1 MFARGYF
8 PGRSGQVFYVPHEG
22 DFVVNAGDDL
32 EMFVHGSP
40 WEYDTHIPLL
50 FHGSGFIRQGT
61 WSDPVVQQDVAP
73 TLARLLAVRPGP
85 TTTGRVLEQAIELDA
100 PRPRVIAVVVLDG
113 MRADY
118 FETYRDVMPV
128 LTRLRAE
135 GAWFARAGVNSL
147 PTATSGGHATLGT
160 GTDPRVHGIV
170 VNRLFSRITRREQEV
185 FHELDPRELMA
196 LTLADLWNLA
206 TDGRARIVALGGAI
220 RAAAGLA
227 GRGACLVNGRPVTA
241 ASYSAQDGG
250 WETNPMCYAMPDALG
265 AIAGEQY
272 WQAAGGAWM
281 GHDIASPSR
290 FRYSGLFARF
300 EGDALAA
307 VLEREPLGA
316 DGITD
321 LVLVNFKSPDYVGHA
336 FGPASREIRE
346 TLIEVDRQ
354 LGRALRIIEEKAGP
368 GGSVVAVT
376 ADHGMPGEP
385 PAGRRRITLREVA
398 DALNQQFSPASARRP
413 GSFGPGVSIVEYFN
427 SESNAQIHLDTA
439 RLDALGHSVR
449 DVAAFL
455 ESRFFAAA
463 FTEDEVRAAQTRL
476 PLGR

>member
-22 DFVVNAGDDL
+22 DFVVNERDEL
-32 EMFVHGSP
+32 EVFVHGSP
-40 WEYDTHIPLL
+40 WEYDTHVPLL
-50 FHGSGFIRQGT
+50 LHGPGFIRQGT
-61 WSDPVVQQDVAP
+61 WGDPVVQQDVAP
-73 TLARLLAVRPGP
+73 TLARLLQMAPPP
-85 TTTGRVLEQAIELDA
+85 TTTGRVLEEAIEPQA
-100 PRPRVIAVVVLDG
+100 PRPRVIAVFVLDG

-118 FETYRDVMPV
+118 FDTYREVMPA

-135 GAWFARAGVNSL
+135 GAWFAAARVNSL

-170 VNRLFSRITRREQEV
+170 VNRLFSRITQSEQEV
-185 FHELDPRELMA
+185 FHALDPRELMA
-196 LTLADLWNLA
+196 LTLADVWNLA
-206 TDGRARIVALGGAI
+206 TDGRARIVIQAGAI

-250 WETNPMCYAMPDALG
+250 WETNAMCYTMPPVLRSVS
-265 AIAGEQY
+265 GERY
-272 WQAAGGAWM
+272 WREAGGAWM

-307 VLEREPLGA
+307 VLQREPIGA
-316 DGITD
+316 DDVTD

-336 FGPASREIRE
+336 YGPASREIRE
-346 TLIEVDRQ
+346 TLGEVDRQ
-354 LGRALRIIEEKAGP
+354 LARAVEIIEEKAGR
-368 GGSVVAVT
+368 GASVVVIA

-385 PAGRRRITLREVA
+385 PAGRRRITLKEVA
-398 DALNQQFSPASARRP
+398 DALDQQFLPASP
-413 GSFGPGVSIVEYFN
+413 SIVQYFN

-439 RLDALGHSVR
+439 RLDALGSSVR
-449 DVAAFL
+449 DVTAFL

-463 FTEDEVRAAQTRL
+463 FTEDEVRAAQGRL
-476 PLGR
+476 PLGK